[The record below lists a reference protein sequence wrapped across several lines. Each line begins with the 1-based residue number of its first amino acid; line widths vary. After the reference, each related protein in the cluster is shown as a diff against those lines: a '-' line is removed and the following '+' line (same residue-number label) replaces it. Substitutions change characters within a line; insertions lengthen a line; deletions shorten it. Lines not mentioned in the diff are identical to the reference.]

1 MPDRLRSRKVASK
14 NPVPVI
20 HGPGAV
26 SRQARKEADR
36 QAVSPSADGFSA
48 VATAFGFGIGIGIVR
63 TDTGLLLDGR
73 HGQKLAKQ
81 EQSYLE

>member
-1 MPDRLRSRKVASK
+1 MSDRLRSRKVASK

-26 SRQARKEADR
+26 SWQAREEADR
-36 QAVSPSADGFSA
+36 QTVSPSADGFSA
-48 VATAFGFGIGIGIVR
+48 VATAFEFGIVR

-81 EQSYLE
+81 EQNYLE